1 MPDGAA
7 SPPRDVAALRE
18 LIEAR
23 AASLPK
29 RLTQVAEFTI
39 RNPDEIAF
47 GTLAQIAVKAGV
59 QTSTLVRFAQSLGY
73 VGFSEMQSVFR
84 AHARSRWPDYRE
96 RLEALHDHPAGS
108 PAGDAMALLQGF
120 VNASAMSL
128 ARLCETLRPEA
139 LQRAIDLL
147 AAAETI
153 YLLGSRRS
161 FPVATYLAYALR
173 KLGLRTELVDQ
184 IGGLAPEQMAMI
196 RPSDVVLAVSFSP
209 YAPVTLT
216 LAATAFAAG
225 IAVVALTDGPFSPLV
240 PIATVW
246 LEVVEADHAA
256 FRSLAGSFALATT
269 LAVGAAERRGMA
281 GDV

>member
-1 MPDGAA
+1 MPDGAPR
-7 SPPRDVAALRE
+7 PPRDVAALRE

-47 GTLAQIAVKAGV
+47 GTLAQIASKAGV

-73 VGFSEMQSVFR
+73 AGFSEMQSVFR

-96 RLEALHDHPAGS
+96 RLEALHDHPAGA
-108 PAGDAMALLQGF
+108 PAGNAMALLEGF

-128 ARLCETLRPEA
+128 ARLRETLRPEA
-139 LQRAIDLL
+139 LHRAIDLL
-147 AAAETI
+147 AAADTI

-196 RPSDVVLAVSFSP
+196 RRSDVVLAVSFTP
-209 YAPVTLT
+209 YAPVTLA
-216 LAATAFAAG
+216 LASTAFAAG

-246 LEVVEADHAA
+246 LEIVEADHVA

-269 LAVGAAERRGMA
+269 LAVAAAERRGA
-281 GDV
+281 VSEG